1 MATSSNEK
9 LSLFCL
15 FLEIL
20 FGEIARLFL
29 KIILRDL
36 LLIFKQRRN
45 PKILHNISAITAVGM
60 GDKDNGYLILEIK
73 GSS

>member
-1 MATSSNEK
+1 MATSSDEK

-20 FGEIARLFL
+20 FGEIARLIF

-36 LLIFKQRRN
+36 LLIFKQRN
-45 PKILHNISAITAVGM
+45 PKILRNISAVTAVGM
-60 GDKDNGYLILEIK
+60 GDKDNGYLVLEIK